1 MKRGEAE
8 RQRASEVSVCLDV
21 AIYCSKDQLK
31 VTQIHFLKRPS
42 AGIYLFRARSER
54 ETKIEKT
61 LLSPL
66 DILPVN
72 LQLNFIIK
80 VAVPVVDTQFTGPPP
95 PPPPPQPPPPASL
108 KPETVQFTPFYFKTP
123 V

>member
-31 VTQIHFLKRPS
+31 VTQILFLKRPS

-95 PPPPPQPPPPASL
+95 PPPPQPPPPASL

>member
-8 RQRASEVSVCLDV
+8 RQRSSEVSVCLDV

-80 VAVPVVDTQFTGPPP
+80 VAVPVVDTQWPPSSSSSSSTPPP
-95 PPPPPQPPPPASL
+95 R
-108 KPETVQFTPFYFKTP
+108 FTKAGDSS
-123 V
+123 VHSILL